1 MSSAGPQFVTA
12 ELALRLVVPD
22 GSPVPV
28 TAGIRYDAHDPYAVT
43 VTFFTGA
50 SEPVRWTF
58 ARQLLTD
65 GVEHSVG
72 EGDVRVWPAQMD
84 GNPIVYIALSS
95 PSGRALFEA
104 SLADVVDFLSRSY
117 LAVPTGSESDFVDV
131 AAELNMLL
139 SDDTNL

>member
-1 MSSAGPQFVTA
+1 MTAGPQFVTA

-28 TAGIRYDAHDPYAVT
+28 TASIRYDAIDPYAVT

-50 SEPVRWTF
+50 AEPVRWTF

-72 EGDVRVWPAQMD
+72 EGDVRVWPAQTD
-84 GNPIVYIALSS
+84 GRPAVYIALSS

-104 SLADVVDFLSRSY
+104 HLGDVVDFLSRSY

-131 AAELNMLL
+131 EAELSVLL
-139 SDDTNL
+139 SDDTNF

>member
-1 MSSAGPQFVTA
+1 MTAGPQFVTA

-28 TAGIRYDAHDPYAVT
+28 TAGIRYDAIDPYAVT

-50 SEPVRWTF
+50 AEPVRWTF

-65 GVEHSVG
+65 GVEKSVG
-72 EGDVRVWPAQMD
+72 EGDVRVWPAQAD
-84 GNPIVYIALSS
+84 GRPVVYIALSS

-104 SLADVVDFLSRSY
+104 HLSDVVDFLSRSY
-117 LAVPTGSESDFVDV
+117 LAVPTGAESDFVNV
-131 AAELNMLL
+131 EA
-139 SDDTNL
+139 

>member
-28 TAGIRYDAHDPYAVT
+28 TAGIRYDANDPYAVT
-43 VTFFTGA
+43 VTFYTGA
-50 SEPVRWTF
+50 AEPVRWTF

-65 GVEHSVG
+65 GVERSVG
-72 EGDVRVWPAQMD
+72 EGDVRVWPAHTD
-84 GNPIVYIALSS
+84 GSPIVYIALSS

-117 LAVPTGSESDFVDV
+117 LAVPTGAESDYVDV
-131 AAELNMLL
+131 AAELNQLL
-139 SDDTNL
+139 SDEPNF